1 MTKAYNPKVYYSDVE
16 KGKFCN
22 ACNDRHNSEHIEQVV
37 IGSERGTTF
46 PAKSQST
53 KCNAL
58 IDTGATRSCISES
71 YFRQLPIKN
80 LKYLHQVMVRSATG
94 SSLAPLG
101 VVNYKVQL
109 GGISFENDFIV
120 CKHLM
125 RPLILGKDFIYKHS
139 LKVSYDN
146 KGDCVLEHKN
156 KNLVTVESID
166 ELPSLSTQRAV
177 TIPGRSLM
185 ILNVRS
191 NVHSENVGQIYD
203 VRTNEHLRIDE
214 PNLYIVPTLHRVD
227 YKAMVAIPYMVIN
240 LGEDDIHLEAN
251 MVIGYPEPEQIDIS
265 EITTEVVE
273 ANQFIDEGYVSED
286 EFQDAKPPFNFLTS
300 PADIDPHRKTNLKD
314 FELSQEDSQKFRSLC
329 DKFEDIFSESS
340 EDIGKTPLIQM
351 DIDTG
356 DSPPVCQCPY
366 TLPLKH
372 VEWVKREIAILE
384 KAGVIV
390 QSVSPWASP
399 VVVVPK

>member
-1 MTKAYNPKVYYSDVE
+1 MKPITTKRITKAYNPKVYYSDVE

-22 ACNDRHNSEHIEQVV
+22 KCNDRHTSEHIEQVV

-46 PAKSQST
+46 PAKLQST
-53 KCNAL
+53 TCNAL

-80 LKYLHQVMVRSATG
+80 LKYLHRVMVRSATG

-109 GGISFENDFIV
+109 GDVSFENDFIV

-125 RPLILGKDFIYKHS
+125 RPLILGKDFIYRHS
-139 LKVSYDN
+139 LKVSYDD

-166 ELPSLSTQRAV
+166 EPPSLLTRRAV

-191 NVHSENVGQIYD
+191 NVHDENVGQIYD
-203 VRTNEHLRIDE
+203 VRTNEHLGIDE
-214 PNLYIVPTLHRVD
+214 PNLYIVPSLHRVD
-227 YKAMVAIPYMVIN
+227 YRANIAIPYTVIN

-251 MVIGYPEPEQIDIS
+251 TVIGYLEPEHVDIS

-273 ANQFIDEGYVSED
+273 ANQLIDEGYASED
-286 EFQDAKPPFNFLTS
+286 EPQNAKPPFNFLTS
-300 PADIDPHRKTNLKD
+300 PADIDPHRKVNLKD
-314 FELSQEDSQKFRSLC
+314 FDLLQDEKQKFKSLC
-329 DKFEDIFSESS
+329 DNFNDIFSESS
-340 EDIGKTPLIQM
+340 EDIGKMPLIQM

-356 DSPPVCQCPY
+356 NSPPVCQCTHIHY
-366 TLPLKH
+366 L
-372 VEWVKREIAILE
+372 
-384 KAGVIV
+384 
-390 QSVSPWASP
+390 
-399 VVVVPK
+399 